1 MSLYPGRILEH
12 EGQCYEEEDGKVQQ
26 QLHNV
31 QKCPRH
37 FYSFDN
43 VLKLGENQINTVH
56 LD

>member
-43 VLKLGENQINTVH
+43 VLKLGENQMNTVH